1 MDYWNS
7 SMSVQIPFHPW
18 ELIQVG
24 NSGSPIE
31 TEAGWLLMT
40 HAVGPMRTYCISASL
55 LDLDDPSRVIG
66 VLGEPLL
73 TPQNDERDGYV
84 PNVVY
89 SCGSMKANSRLVI
102 PYGISD
108 HAIGIATVDLNE
120 LLERL
125 TQ

>member
-1 MDYWNS
+1 MRSQCLLGGVNNRFGPASRHDFKFSVESEEPLWCS
-7 SMSVQIPFHPW
+7 SRF
-18 ELIQVG
+18 
-24 NSGSPIE
+24 
-31 TEAGWLLMT
+31 
-40 HAVGPMRTYCISASL
+40 
-55 LDLDDPSRVIG
+55 
-66 VLGEPLL
+66 LL

-89 SCGSMKANSRLVI
+89 SCGSMRANSRLVI